1 MKELQPWADRV
12 RSISEKRRESVYV
25 VTNNHFEGKAAVNA
39 LQLAALLTDRP
50 VDLPEQLLARYPQL
64 RDIAETP

>member
-1 MKELQPWADRV
+1 MKELEPWADRV
-12 RSISEKRRESVYV
+12 RTISEKRRESVYV

-50 VDLPEQLLARYPQL
+50 VNVPEQLLVRYPEL
-64 RDIAETP
+64 REI